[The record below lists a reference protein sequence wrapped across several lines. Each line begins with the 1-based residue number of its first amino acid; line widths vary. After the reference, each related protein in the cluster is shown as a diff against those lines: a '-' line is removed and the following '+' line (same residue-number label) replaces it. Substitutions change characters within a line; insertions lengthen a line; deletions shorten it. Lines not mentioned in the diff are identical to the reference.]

1 MCAPVALVWLRPS
14 DGRPSQLG
22 RSVSTDQSALR
33 GMTEKVT
40 AALRDMSSRAGRRAC
55 LAAGTVALVLS
66 QLAGVPYQHLAL
78 TAGDITA
85 VDGTATI
92 RSAAGTWTLFPRSDA
107 VLCGPCAITRWL
119 RVVDLAITKIT
130 TQVIADAIDEAEKVT
145 GESPHLCQ
153 SIKKLD
159 EATGAVPVFP
169 PIDQWGAA
177 VPVATADSAFR
188 CPDGFGTPGR

>member
-1 MCAPVALVWLRPS
+1 M
-14 DGRPSQLG
+14 D
-22 RSVSTDQSALR
+22 T
-33 GMTEKVT
+33 
-40 AALRDMSSRAGRRAC
+40 
-55 LAAGTVALVLS
+55 
-66 QLAGVPYQHLAL
+66 
-78 TAGDITA
+78 
-85 VDGTATI
+85 
-92 RSAAGTWTLFPRSDA
+92 FPRSDA

-188 CPDGFGTPGR
+188 CPDGFGISWPVISGHIGT